1 MIATDM
7 QVERVTR
14 ETEGN
19 SLTALVTSP
28 DGELQVMMMMVVVV
42 GIDKNKDHHHRFNHH
57 HYNHHYHQVRAVMG
71 PNCQSKIHLE
81 LLGKGLATMKMFTTS
96 IIINI
101 NIHIIIMTLIIPL
114 YIQPCSGRR

>member
-1 MIATDM
+1 MIATDL

-42 GIDKNKDHHHRFNHH
+42 GIDKNKDHHHRFNRHH
-57 HYNHHYHQVRAVMG
+57 HHHHQVRAVMG

-81 LLGKGLATMKMFTTS
+81 LLGKGLATMKMFTII

-101 NIHIIIMTLIIPL
+101 IIHITIIMTLIIPL